1 MSDKKTDGR
10 IKYTKMVIRNSFISL
25 LKEKP
30 LAKISVTEICRG
42 ADINRATFYA
52 HYTDPF
58 ALLCSIEADMI
69 ADITEKLGNTLTVE
83 DPSLKDGL
91 TRVFEYIGD
100 NAEICSVLLSDG
112 SDVSYQSQVAE
123 LIKKQFMGDWT
134 AEKCKTKEDAE
145 YLFVFIVIGS
155 MGIIRK
161 WLDEG
166 MEKPPDQ
173 MAELIIM
180 LSSSGY
186 SAF

>member
-1 MSDKKTDGR
+1 MADKKLDGR

-30 LAKISVTEICRG
+30 LAKISVTEICRR

-52 HYTDPF
+52 HYSDTF

-69 ADITEKLGNTLTVE
+69 ADITEKLGDTLTGE
-83 DPSLKDGL
+83 DSNLKDGL

-100 NAEICSVLLSDG
+100 NAEICSVLLTDS
-112 SDVSYQSQVAE
+112 SDVSYQSQVAD
-123 LIKKQFMGDWT
+123 LIEKQFLSEWAAKKCT
-134 AEKCKTKEDAE
+134 ATQDAE

-161 WLDEG
+161 WLEDG
-166 MEKPPDQ
+166 MKKPPKR